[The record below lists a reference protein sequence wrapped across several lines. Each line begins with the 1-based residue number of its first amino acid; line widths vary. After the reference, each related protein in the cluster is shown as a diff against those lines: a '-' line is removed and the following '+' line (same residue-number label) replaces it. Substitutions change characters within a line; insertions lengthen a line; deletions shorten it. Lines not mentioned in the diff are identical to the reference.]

1 MQFEKFQSSPVQ
13 VGRALAAK
21 EGDATGFKWFQSSPV
36 QVGRALVMS
45 AQKYAEVIEFQS
57 SPVQVGR
64 ALGPLKKES
73 VSNKLIHRFREP
85 VRNKALTGQYPLPNL
100 PRRLIFKH
108 REYPLLLAPAPGS
121 RNSHNQRL
129 FIIKH
134 CPGRTVLLNPLF
146 PRFGQTVEPK
156 IIQLKFYLLQ

>member
-1 MQFEKFQSSPVQ
+1 
-13 VGRALAAK
+13 
-21 EGDATGFKWFQSSPV
+21 
-36 QVGRALVMS
+36 
-45 AQKYAEVIEFQS
+45 
-57 SPVQVGR
+57 
-64 ALGPLKKES
+64 
-73 VSNKLIHRFREP
+73 
-85 VRNKALTGQYPLPNL
+85 
-100 PRRLIFKH
+100 
-108 REYPLLLAPAPGS
+108 LAPAPGS